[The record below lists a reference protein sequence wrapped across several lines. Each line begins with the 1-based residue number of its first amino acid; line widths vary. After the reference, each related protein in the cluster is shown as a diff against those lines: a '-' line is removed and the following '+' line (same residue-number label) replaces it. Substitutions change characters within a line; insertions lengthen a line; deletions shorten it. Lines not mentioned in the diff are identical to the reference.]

1 MNDHRGGRLSAW
13 WRGPGYLL
21 GGLGTGAATLLAL
34 PVLLAP
40 GAARGWASWHRRRAD
55 RLLRA
60 APSGPVRV
68 GRWRL
73 LAWTGSHA
81 VTGLA
86 FGAFTALCAGNTVTT
101 AVTLPL
107 WWALPAGTRAGGF
120 AAGVPLTGWGAA
132 LTLGTAQLAAF
143 AALTYVAVPPL
154 ARLHARLCVLLL
166 SPSAT
171 ERLAR
176 QVATLTET
184 RAGAMSAHG
193 AELRRIE
200 RDLHD
205 GTQARLVA
213 IAMRLGVA
221 RELLDEQPE
230 SVSRLLAEAQQGTED
245 AMAELRAVI
254 RTIYPPIL
262 ADRGLAGALAAL
274 AAGAAITT
282 DLDTVDCG
290 DVPAAVE
297 AVAYFTV
304 AEALTNAAKHSGA
317 ARAGVRVGRDGD
329 RLTVLVTDDGAGG
342 ADESRGTGLA
352 GIRHR
357 VLALDGTVRVHS
369 PVGGPTVIE
378 VGLPCGS

>member
-13 WRGPGYLL
+13 WPGLGYLL

-55 RLLRA
+55 RLLLV
-60 APSGPVRV
+60 APSGPVRT
-68 GRWRL
+68 GGWRL

-81 VTGLA
+81 VTGPA

-120 AAGVPLTGWGAA
+120 AAGVPLTGWGTA

-230 SVSRLLAEAQQGTED
+230 LVSKLLAEAQQGTED

-262 ADRGLAGALAAL
+262 ADRGLAGALTAL

-282 DLDTVDCG
+282 DLDTADCG

-317 ARAGVRVGRDGD
+317 ARAGVQVGRDGD
-329 RLTVLVTDDGAGG
+329 RLTVRVTDDGVGG
-342 ADESRGTGLA
+342 ADESRGTGLT
-352 GIRHR
+352 GIRRR